1 MRRETEVEE
10 EDGSVLEAEQTN
22 LSLSPHLCEGV
33 VLRLFAESEHLSRD
47 SHRHVSSSSPQTESS
62 HRQRP

>member
-10 EDGSVLEAEQTN
+10 EDGPVLEAEQTN
-22 LSLSPHLCEGV
+22 LYLSPHLGEGV
-33 VLRLFAESEHLSRD
+33 MLRLFAKSEHLSVD

-62 HRQRP
+62 HQQSS